1 VRTFACLGP
10 IALLTVVF
18 AACGGDDAST
28 NVTGDGGAGTGSD
41 SSATDAAT
49 SNGDGSTHVD
59 GGSESDG
66 SSLHDSAGGNDAS
79 SGDAAGCGTCPTGY
93 SCGTAN
99 GISVCRAASGI
110 PLFSN
115 VYLIL
120 MENTSLSTLSPA
132 LMNGTAPNLEMLAT
146 TYATGSN
153 YHGVSHP
160 SLPNYIA
167 LTSGSTQGIAC
178 DCQAAPNGSTCNGA
192 TCNALL
198 GACSC
203 AQSAASI
210 ADQLEAAN
218 LTWMAFGEDMGTPC
232 NTTDSGNYAQ
242 RHVPFLYYSG
252 IQGNS
257 ARCDAHVV
265 DFSMFSAASPSAF
278 NFIAPNLIDDMHNP
292 DPTNATNIPD
302 GDMWIGPHV
311 QAITSSAAY
320 AQGGLLVVV
329 WDEDDN
335 SGFPTA
341 DAPIPI
347 FVISPYAKH
356 GGYVSATMANHYS
369 LLATVEDGLGLT
381 RLGMAAAATPLSD
394 YFPAN

>member
-1 VRTFACLGP
+1 VRTITYLGP
-10 IALLTVVF
+10 LALSTLVL

-28 NVTGDGGAGTGSD
+28 MSNPSGDAGTAS
-41 SSATDAAT
+41 
-49 SNGDGSTHVD
+49 DGSASDGSMSDASTHSD
-59 GGSESDG
+59 GGSDAASQ
-66 SSLHDSAGGNDAS
+66 HDSAGGGDAS
-79 SGDAAGCGTCPTGY
+79 ACGPCPTGY

-99 GISVCRAASGI
+99 GIAVCRAASGI
-110 PLFSN
+110 PRFSN

-132 LMNGTAPNLEMLAT
+132 MANGTAPNLESLAT

-153 YHGVSHP
+153 YHGVTHP

-178 DCQAAPNGSTCNGA
+178 DCQASPTGSPCNTGTCI
-192 TCNALL
+192 L

-203 AQSAASI
+203 PAAAASI
-210 ADQLEAAN
+210 ADQLEAAS

-232 NTTDSGNYAQ
+232 NITDSGNYAQ
-242 RHVPFLYYSG
+242 RHVPFLYYTG

-257 ARCDAHVV
+257 ARCAAHVV
-265 DFSMFSAASPSAF
+265 DFTNFNVASPAAY
-278 NFIAPNLIDDMHNP
+278 NFIAPNLMDDMHNP
-292 DPTNATNIPD
+292 DPTNSTNIPD
-302 GDMWIGPHV
+302 GDTWIGPHV
-311 QAITSSAAY
+311 AAITSSAAY
-320 AQGGLLVVV
+320 AQGALVVVV
-329 WDEDDN
+329 WDEDDG

-347 FVISPYAKH
+347 FVMSPYAKH

-381 RLGMAAAATPLSD
+381 RIGMAAAATPLSD

>member
-1 VRTFACLGP
+1 VRTLTFLGP
-10 IALLTVVF
+10 SVLATLLL

-28 NVTGDGGAGTGSD
+28 GPNPANDAGSGSD
-41 SSATDAAT
+41 ASSNDG
-49 SNGDGSTHVD
+49 SPSGRDGSTQTD
-59 GGSESDG
+59 GGSTRSDG
-66 SSLHDSAGGNDAS
+66 GSSSDAS
-79 SGDAAGCGTCPTGY
+79 SQHDSAGCGTCPTGY

-99 GISVCRAASGI
+99 GLAVCRSASGI

-120 MENTSLSTLSPA
+120 MENTSLSTLQPA
-132 LMNGTAPNLEMLAT
+132 LSNGTAPNLEMMAT

-153 YHGVSHP
+153 YHGISHP

-167 LTSGSTQGIAC
+167 LTSGSPQGIAC
-178 DCQAAPNGSTCNGA
+178 DCQAAPNGSTCNAG

-203 AQSAASI
+203 PEAAASI
-210 ADQLEAAN
+210 ADQLEAAS
-218 LTWMAFGEDMGTPC
+218 LSWMAYGESMGTPC

-242 RHVPFLYYSG
+242 RHVPFLYYTG

-257 ARCDAHVV
+257 ARCASHVV
-265 DFSMFSAASPSAF
+265 DFSSFSVTSPSAY
-278 NFIAPNLIDDMHNP
+278 NFIAPNLVDDMHNP
-292 DPTNATNIPD
+292 DPTNSTNIPD
-302 GDMWIGPHV
+302 GDMWIGPQV

-320 AQGGLLVVV
+320 AQGGLVVVV
-329 WDEDDN
+329 WDEDDD
-335 SGFPTA
+335 SGFPAA

-369 LLATVEDGLGLT
+369 LLATIEDGLGLT
-381 RLGMAAAATPLSD
+381 RLGMAAAATSLID